1 MSLCRFALALAFAGT
16 MFGCDK
22 SGNHVRPADLGDG
35 GPIGDL
41 AIPDLAVA
49 DLSAADDLESGE
61 DFAAPDDQAAPG
73 DMVRT
78 TATLTVNKTGA
89 AAAFATV
96 SGGGVDCGAT
106 CSITVAV
113 GTQVTLTQAV
123 TARKGAWFQQWSGGC
138 TGSGGCVVTL
148 NDDLT
153 VSAEFDSV
161 NYVFVTSTP
170 TSAALGAITDDVQSV
185 ADNLCKTAASNAG
198 LPGTKWAAWI
208 STSASSG
215 SGAKNAKDKLTGAR
229 GWIRPD
235 GQPFADQIPGGIADA
250 IFYPP
255 RVDETG
261 ATIDSGEQVA
271 TGTLAGNLVGPN
283 CTDWSSSSGST
294 QGGEAFAGSGG
305 WSASYHFAGCSAVRF
320 YCFGI
325 DYSTQIIP
333 PKMSGHVA
341 FLSTPFTMTASSSR
355 DTADAQC
362 QTDANA
368 NPTRVPA
375 GTYQALLALTT
386 EAASVRFTPP
396 AYTST
401 LPWVR
406 PDGVEV
412 VAQPADLFNTSPA
425 IDTLILA
432 PIDVTAAGTY
442 GGRGTAW
449 TGADDPNS
457 VAAGGSNCGDWV
469 STGGANGV
477 FAEDYISRL
486 GFDPSFFNYNAQ
498 VANCTTAKPVYC
510 LQVL

>member
-1 MSLCRFALALAFAGT
+1 MSLRPFTLAFALVGT
-16 MFGCDK
+16 MLGCAK
-22 SGNHVRPADLGDG
+22 SGSHGVVDLGDG
-35 GPIGDL
+35 GAMGDL
-41 AIPDLAVA
+41 AVGDLAVA
-49 DLSAADDLESGE
+49 DLSAADDLEPAE
-61 DFAAPDDQAAPG
+61 DFAMPDDLTPSI
-73 DMVRT
+73 DMVKT
-78 TATLTVNKTGA
+78 TAMLTVNKTGA
-89 AAAFATV
+89 AAAFGTV
-96 SGGGVDCGAT
+96 SGGGINCGAT
-106 CSITVAV
+106 CSITVPL
-113 GTQVTLTQAV
+113 GTQVALTQTV

-138 TGSGGCVVTL
+138 AGSGSCVVTM
-148 NDDLT
+148 DGDLT
-153 VSAEFDSV
+153 VNAEFDSV
-161 NYVFVTSTP
+161 NYMFVTGTP
-170 TSAALGAITDDVQSV
+170 VSGALGAITDDVQSV

-198 LPGTKWAAWI
+198 LPGTTWAAWI

-215 SGAKNAKDKLTGAR
+215 SGAKNAKDKLVNTR

-271 TGTLAGNLVGPN
+271 TGTLAGNLSTPN
-283 CTDWSSSSGST
+283 CTDWSSSSGSA

-305 WSASYHFAGCSAVRF
+305 WSASYHFGSCSSVRL

-325 DYSTQIIP
+325 DYSTPIVP
-333 PKMSGHVA
+333 PRMAGHVA

-362 QTDANA
+362 QSEANA

-375 GTYQALLALTT
+375 GTYQALLALTS

-412 VAQPADLFNTSPA
+412 VAQPADLFDTSPA
-425 IDTLILA
+425 TDTLILA
-432 PIDVTAAGTY
+432 PIDVTAAGNY
-442 GGRGTAW
+442 GGRGSAW
-449 TGADDPNS
+449 TGANDPNS
-457 VAAGGSNCGDWV
+457 LASGGSNCSDWV
-469 STGGANGV
+469 STGGANGE
-477 FAEDYISRL
+477 FAENYVSRL
-486 GFDPSFFNYNAQ
+486 GFVPSFFNYDAQ